1 LNPQADGFVTGVER
15 STEEAAR
22 LYGARHFGTNSL
34 FGTDSPA
41 GSISL
46 EADFMY
52 CPKCGKE
59 NPEQQ
64 KFCTS
69 CGLRLA
75 AISTAIANE
84 SQTAGEK
91 TIATLSGGSKGWRAP
106 LIYAFLLIGIGALIS
121 VFGNEILRDK
131 SLGDIGTLV
140 SLVGV
145 LVILLKGL
153 LLVVQSN
160 APTAGSGIPADPEV
174 EHNRQQ
180 ARVQAANAPALLS
193 AEPPSIT
200 EHTTRQLE
208 SNTPDEPERPRTT
221 QPTLQ

>member
-1 LNPQADGFVTGVER
+1 
-15 STEEAAR
+15 
-22 LYGARHFGTNSL
+22 
-34 FGTDSPA
+34 
-41 GSISL
+41 
-46 EADFMY
+46 MY

-69 CGLRLA
+69 CGLKLA

-84 SQTAGEK
+84 SQTASERA
-91 TIATLSGGSKGWRAP
+91 IATLGGGSKGWRAP

-121 VFGNEILRDK
+121 VFGNKILRDK

-160 APTAGSGIPADPEV
+160 APTAGSGILSDPEL
-174 EHNRQQ
+174 EHHRQQ
-180 ARVQAANAPALLS
+180 ARVHAPNAQALLS
-193 AEPPSIT
+193 AQPPSIA

-208 SNTPDEPERPRTT
+208 SNTDESERPRTT